1 VVRREGHTG
10 SLTGLDTTPLFPP
23 LHAEL
28 IALLRGLS
36 DADWVR
42 PTLARSWRV
51 RDIAGHLL
59 DGDLRKLS
67 FGRDGHPVPAV
78 SLALEPSF
86 ADIVQLIDGLNATGV
101 AYAARLSPR
110 LLTDLLEV
118 SGRWVSDFVA
128 ALPPE
133 ADAHFPVAWADEE
146 RSTNRMDIGREYTER
161 WHHQMQ
167 IRDAVGAPGLL
178 QRRWFEPLLDLSV
191 HAFRRAYK
199 QVAAPDGTVVHFEVG
214 GESDYVWSVARA
226 DSAWSVTRGRLP
238 QAAATLRTDADTAW
252 KLLYNALPRDTMRS
266 RVTVTGDT
274 RLVEPMLAARSVM
287 V

>member
-1 VVRREGHTG
+1 M
-10 SLTGLDTTPLFPP
+10 
-23 LHAEL
+23 
-28 IALLRGLS
+28 
-36 DADWVR
+36 
-42 PTLARSWRV
+42 
-51 RDIAGHLL
+51 
-59 DGDLRKLS
+59 
-67 FGRDGHPVPAV
+67 
-78 SLALEPSF
+78 
-86 ADIVQLIDGLNATGV
+86 
-101 AYAARLSPR
+101 
-110 LLTDLLEV
+110 
-118 SGRWVSDFVA
+118 
-128 ALPPE
+128 
-133 ADAHFPVAWADEE
+133 AWADEE